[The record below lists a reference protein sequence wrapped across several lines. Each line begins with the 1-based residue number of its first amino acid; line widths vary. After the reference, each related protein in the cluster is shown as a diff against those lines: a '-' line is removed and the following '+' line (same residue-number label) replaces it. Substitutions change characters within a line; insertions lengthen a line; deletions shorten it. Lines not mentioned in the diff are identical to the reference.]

1 MANDNLD
8 ITLIC
13 ANDIK
18 PQPIQW
24 IWNGWL
30 ARGKLHILAGQAG
43 AGKTTI
49 AIQLAAIISD
59 GGKFP
64 DGSNTLPGSILIWSG
79 EDSVEDTLVPRLAA
93 ANANLGK
100 VYFISDVVSVS
111 RNSKR
116 TFDPSIDMANL
127 IARAESIPDLTLIV
141 LDPIVSAV
149 TNDSHKNS
157 EVRRSLQPVVDFGLK
172 RNCAILGITHFSK
185 GGQSKSILDRVTG
198 SLAFGAL
205 ARIVLAAGEIVGDD
219 TTKRILCR
227 VKSNIGA
234 DSGGFEYSLQE
245 VELESDIY
253 TSRIRW
259 GGYQDGS
266 ANDLL
271 SPPASNNAGD
281 CVDFLKA
288 ILANGKMKVKD
299 IFRVGYENGF
309 NQDQLKRAKQKL
321 KIKSQ
326 REGFGK
332 GAVIYWV
339 LPSNQIPKIN
349 GSGAQ

>member
-1 MANDNLD
+1 MTNNVLD
-8 ITLIC
+8 ITLIR
-13 ANDIK
+13 ADEIK

-49 AIQLAAIISD
+49 AIQLAATIST

-64 DGSNTLPGSILIWSG
+64 DGTNTRPGSILIWSG
-79 EDSVEDTLVPRLAA
+79 EDALDDTLTPRLVAA
-93 ANANLGK
+93 DANLEK
-100 VYFISDVVSVS
+100 IYFINDVVNVLQM
-111 RNSKR
+111 NKR
-116 TFDPSIDMANL
+116 AFNPAVDMHAL
-127 IARAESIPDLTLIV
+127 VVRAETIPDLTLIMI
-141 LDPIVSAV
+141 DPIISAV
-149 TNDSHKNS
+149 ACDSHKNG
-157 EVRRSLQPVVDFGLK
+157 EVRRALQPVVDFGLK

-234 DSGGFEYSLQE
+234 DTGGFEYSLEE
-245 VELESDIY
+245 VELESDIH
-253 TSRIRW
+253 TNRIKW

>member
-1 MANDNLD
+1 MTNNVLD
-8 ITLIC
+8 ITLIR
-13 ANDIK
+13 ADDIK

-24 IWNGWL
+24 IWDGWL

-49 AIQLAAIISD
+49 AIELAAIISD

-149 TNDSHKNS
+149 TNDSHKNG
-157 EVRRSLQPVVDFGLK
+157 EVRRALQPIVDFGIK
-172 RNCAILGITHFSK
+172 RNCAVLGITHFSK
-185 GGQSKSILDRVTG
+185 GGQGKNILERVTG
-198 SLAFGAL
+198 SIAFGAL
-205 ARIVLAAGEIVGDD
+205 ARVVLAAGKIVGEDSD
-219 TTKRILCR
+219 KRILCR
-227 VKSNIGA
+227 TKNNIG
-234 DSGGFEYSLQE
+234 DDTGGFEYSLRE
-245 VELESDIY
+245 IEIESGIY
-253 TSRIRW
+253 TSRIEW
-259 GGYQDGS
+259 GSYQAGNS
-266 ANDLL
+266 NDLL
-271 SPPASNNAGD
+271 APPASTNSGD

-288 ILANGKMKVKD
+288 VLVNGKVSVKD
-299 IFRVGYENGF
+299 IIKAGLDNGF
-309 NQDQLKRAKQKL
+309 SFDQLKRAKQKL
-321 KIKSQ
+321 KIKSH

-332 GAVIYWV
+332 GATIFWV
-339 LPSNQIPKIN
+339 LPTTNILKIS
-349 GSGAQ
+349 GSGTP